1 MFTFIFSDTYLT
13 CLLKEKNIDPG
24 KHAVLKRAI
33 HSIESA
39 IECQKI
45 CQEDG
50 RCNSFAYNT
59 VKKRC
64 NLKKRK
70 IEAAIINID
79 DKYTSG
85 PKICSKYIV

>member
-24 KHAVLKRAI
+24 KHAVKSAI
-33 HSIESA
+33 WSIESA

-45 CQEDG
+45 CQEDS